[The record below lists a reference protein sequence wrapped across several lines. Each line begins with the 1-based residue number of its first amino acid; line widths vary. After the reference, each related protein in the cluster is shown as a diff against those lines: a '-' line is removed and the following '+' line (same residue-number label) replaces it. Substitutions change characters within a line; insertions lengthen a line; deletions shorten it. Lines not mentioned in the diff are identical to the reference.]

1 MWGPLRGILVLLAL
15 QQAAGRLVDFQTEG
29 GVPGEV
35 SEVVAWHNGRL
46 LNTTLNMLKPG
57 DTFLVPNMT
66 FYTMGGIQAWDL
78 DSVVIQLDGTLS
90 FSDNMEDWP
99 REENGDVLECIS
111 FFDIQN
117 VTFTSSGV
125 GTLDGNG
132 ETWWGLPGI
141 GYLVRGENRPRLIE
155 VKNSRDIL
163 FENWFF
169 KNSPYWTFWVHG
181 VDGLEVRFCE
191 ISAKRKDSDHH
202 DIIDITAF
210 NTDGFDVTGRN
221 VWIHDC
227 TVWDQD
233 DCIAVKDGSEN
244 MLFERITA
252 SGVGLTI
259 GSIGS
264 SVVNNITF
272 RDCFMHNTFK
282 GIYTK
287 FRGSNGRISNVL
299 YENIYMESPEQWSI
313 WIGPAQ
319 QSDSNILCAAHPCS
333 LCWPQLDYLGA
344 ECNMG
349 SNNTYEN
356 ITLRNITIV
365 DPKFG
370 WGMGVVIGSEDNPM
384 RNITFDGVRVVNAE
398 NDDVQK
404 YYTCKG
410 VESGVA
416 TGDTFPVP
424 PCFRD
429 ETTRGGSGL
438 VL

>member
-1 MWGPLRGILVLLAL
+1 MLCWCTLLLLFKEASS
-15 QQAAGRLVDFQTEG
+15 RIVDFEAEG
-29 GVPGEV
+29 AIPDVITD
-35 SEVVAWHNGRL
+35 SAAWHNGRL
-46 LNTTLNMLKPG
+46 LNTTLALLQPG

-66 FYTMGGIQAWDL
+66 FYTMGGVKGWDL
-78 DSVVIQLDGTLS
+78 QSVVIQLDGTLF
-90 FSDNMEDWP
+90 FSDNMDDWP

-111 FFDIQN
+111 LYNIEN

-155 VKNSRDIL
+155 VQGSRDLL

-169 KNSPYWTFWVHG
+169 KDSPYWTFWVHQ
-181 VDGLEVRFCE
+181 VDGLEVRYCE

-202 DIIDITAF
+202 DIIDLTAF
-210 NTDGFDVTGRN
+210 NTDGFDVTGKN

-227 TVWDQD
+227 TVWAQD
-233 DCIAVKDGSEN
+233 DCIAVKDTSEN

-259 GSIGS
+259 GSIGT

-272 RDCFMHNTFK
+272 RDSYMHHTFK

-287 FRGSNGRISNVL
+287 FRGDNGRISNVL
-299 YENIYMESPEQWSI
+299 FENIYIEAPEQWAI

-319 QSDSNILCAAHPCS
+319 QSDSSSLCAAHPCS
-333 LCWPQLDYLGA
+333 LCWPQLANVGA

-349 SNNTYEN
+349 SMNVYEN

-365 DPKFG
+365 DPKFSYG
-370 WGMGVVIGSEDNPM
+370 QGVIIGSEDLPM
-384 RNITFDGVRVVNAE
+384 KNIVFDGVRVLQAE
-398 NDDVQK
+398 NSDLEK
-404 YYTCKG
+404 YHTCKG

-416 TGDTFPVP
+416 IGDTHPVP
-424 PCFRD
+424 PCFTD
-429 ETTRGGSGL
+429 LTDKSFLESN
-438 VL
+438 VN